1 MHFGLAKPD
10 KAIFHP
16 GLGELPNRWQASSGV
31 TQAPRERAKNERDLH
46 SKVIANSNIAPLRR
60 RWSERLCI
68 TLHVAES

>member
-10 KAIFHP
+10 KAVLHP
-16 GLGELPNRWQASSGV
+16 GLGELSNRWQAGGE
-31 TQAPRERAKNERDLH
+31 APRERAKNERDLH